1 MIVRDILTLKGGE
14 IYSISPSQPLND
26 AVRLMVQHDIGSL
39 VVKDD
44 DTMVGLITERDVL
57 RELVRHGCDVT
68 ALNVSG
74 LMITEPIIAGM
85 DDSVDY
91 VRGVMTEHRISHMPV
106 VESDQLLGIISFH
119 DVAKACLREANFEN
133 LLLKR
138 YIKHWPE

>member
-1 MIVRDILTLKGGE
+1 MIVRDILTVKGGD
-14 IYSISPSQPLND
+14 IYSITPSQSLGD
-26 AVRLMVQHDIGSL
+26 AVRLMVENDIGSL
-39 VVKDD
+39 VVKEG

-57 RELVRHGCDVT
+57 REMVRHGCNLT
-68 ALNVSG
+68 TLSVSD
-74 LMITEPIIAGM
+74 LMITEPIIAGL
-85 DDSVDY
+85 DDTVDY

-106 VESDQLLGIISFH
+106 FDEERLLGIISFH

>member
-1 MIVRDILTLKGGE
+1 MIVRDILTIKGGD
-14 IYSISPSQPLND
+14 IYSIWPSQPLSE
-26 AVRLMVQHDIGSL
+26 AVRLMVEHDIGSL
-39 VVKDD
+39 VIKDGE
-44 DTMVGLITERDVL
+44 TMVGLITERDVL
-57 RELVRHGCDVT
+57 RELVRHGCNAT
-68 ALNVSG
+68 TLKVSE

-85 DDSVDY
+85 DDTVDY

-106 VESDQLLGIISFH
+106 VEEERLLGIISFH

>member
-1 MIVRDILTLKGGE
+1 MIVRDILTIKGGD
-14 IYSISPSQPLND
+14 IYSTTPSESLGD
-26 AVRLMVQHDIGSL
+26 AVRLMVEHDIGSL
-39 VVKDD
+39 VVKDG

-57 RELVRHGCDVT
+57 RELVRHGCNLT
-68 ALNVSG
+68 TLSVSD
-74 LMITEPIIAGM
+74 LMITEPIIAGL
-85 DDSVDY
+85 DDTVDY

-106 VESDQLLGIISFH
+106 FQDDRLLGIISFH

>member
-1 MIVRDILTLKGGE
+1 MIVRDILTIKGGD
-14 IYSISPSQPLND
+14 IYSATPKQSLGD
-26 AVRLMVQHDIGSL
+26 AVRLMVEHDIGSL
-39 VVKDD
+39 VVKDG

-57 RELVRHGCDVT
+57 RELVRRGCDLTTLSVT
-68 ALNVSG
+68 D
-74 LMITEPIIAGM
+74 LMITEPIIAGL
-85 DDSVDY
+85 DDTVDY

-106 VESDQLLGIISFH
+106 FDDDRLLGIISFH

>member
-1 MIVRDILTLKGGE
+1 MIVRDILTIKGGD
-14 IYSISPSQPLND
+14 IYSARPTQSLSD
-26 AVRLMVQHDIGSL
+26 AVRLMVEHDIGSL
-39 VVKDD
+39 VVKDS

-68 ALNVSG
+68 KLSVSD
-74 LMITEPIIAGM
+74 LMITEPIIAGL
-85 DDSVDY
+85 DDTVDY

-106 VESDQLLGIISFH
+106 FDEDRLIGIISFH